1 MSLLKEDG
9 TTLLSNEAAQDYIN
23 ELEAQ
28 VKVIQ
33 RSKAALVDTLDTYQA
48 QDGLLIVMKQFIM
61 DILSDPDVTDLL
73 ADEIIEK
80 FDVQD
85 KVIEVLNEEDM
96 NQYLDTYELID
107 DVVDSTT
114 FESKVEDII
123 MDKLNDI
130 NFKVIIQE
138 D

>member
-1 MSLLKEDG
+1 MEDV
-9 TTLLSNEAAQDYIN
+9 SRIE

-28 VKVIQ
+28 VSVLK

-73 ADEIIEK
+73 ADEIIYK

-96 NQYLDTYELID
+96 NQYLDTYEVID
-107 DVVDSTT
+107 DVVDSAT

-123 MDKLNDI
+123 TDKLNDI

>member
-1 MSLLKEDG
+1 MEDV
-9 TTLLSNEAAQDYIN
+9 SRIE

-28 VKVIQ
+28 VSVLK

-73 ADEIIEK
+73 AEIYK

>member
-1 MSLLKEDG
+1 MEDV
-9 TTLLSNEAAQDYIN
+9 SRIE

-28 VKVIQ
+28 VSVLK
-33 RSKAALVDTLDTYQA
+33 RSKAALREALDTYQA

-73 ADEIIEK
+73 AEIYK

>member
-1 MSLLKEDG
+1 MEDV
-9 TTLLSNEAAQDYIN
+9 SRIE

-28 VKVIQ
+28 VSVLK

-61 DILSDPDVTDLL
+61 DILSDPDVTGLL
-73 ADEIIEK
+73 AEEIIEK

-107 DVVDSTT
+107 DVVDSAT

>member
-1 MSLLKEDG
+1 MEDV
-9 TTLLSNEAAQDYIN
+9 SRIE

-28 VKVIQ
+28 VSVLK
-33 RSKAALVDTLDTYQA
+33 RSKAALREALDTYQA

>member
-61 DILSDPDVTDLL
+61 DILSDPDVTGLL
-73 ADEIIEK
+73 AEEIIEK

-85 KVIEVLNEEDM
+85 EVIEVLNEEDM
-96 NQYLDTYELID
+96 NQYLDTYEVID
-107 DVVDSTT
+107 DVVDSAT

>member
-1 MSLLKEDG
+1 MEDV
-9 TTLLSNEAAQDYIN
+9 SRIE

-28 VKVIQ
+28 VSVLK
-33 RSKAALVDTLDTYQA
+33 RSKAALREALDTYQA
-48 QDGLLIVMKQFIM
+48 QNGLLIVMKQFIM

>member
-1 MSLLKEDG
+1 MEDV
-9 TTLLSNEAAQDYIN
+9 SRIE

-28 VKVIQ
+28 VSVLK
-33 RSKAALVDTLDTYQA
+33 RSKAALREALDTYQA

-73 ADEIIEK
+73 AEEIIEK

>member
-1 MSLLKEDG
+1 MEDV
-9 TTLLSNEAAQDYIN
+9 SRIE

-28 VKVIQ
+28 VSVLK

-107 DVVDSTT
+107 DVVDSAT

>member
-1 MSLLKEDG
+1 MEDV
-9 TTLLSNEAAQDYIN
+9 SRIE

-28 VKVIQ
+28 VSVLK
-33 RSKAALVDTLDTYQA
+33 RSKAALREALDTYQA

-73 ADEIIEK
+73 ANEIIYK

>member
-1 MSLLKEDG
+1 MEDV
-9 TTLLSNEAAQDYIN
+9 SRIE

-28 VKVIQ
+28 VSVLK
-33 RSKAALVDTLDTYQA
+33 RSKAALREALDTYQA
-48 QDGLLIVMKQFIM
+48 QNGLLIVMKQFIM

-73 ADEIIEK
+73 AEEIIEK

>member
-1 MSLLKEDG
+1 MEDV
-9 TTLLSNEAAQDYIN
+9 SRIE

-28 VKVIQ
+28 VSVLK

-61 DILSDPDVTDLL
+61 DILSDPDVTGLL
-73 ADEIIEK
+73 AEEIIEK

-85 KVIEVLNEEDM
+85 EVIEVLNEEDM
-96 NQYLDTYELID
+96 NQYLDTYEVID
-107 DVVDSTT
+107 DVVDSAT

-123 MDKLNDI
+123 TDKLNDI

>member
-1 MSLLKEDG
+1 MEDV
-9 TTLLSNEAAQDYIN
+9 SRIE

-28 VKVIQ
+28 ISVLK
-33 RSKAALVDTLDTYQA
+33 RSKAALREALDTYQA
-48 QDGLLIVMKQFIM
+48 QNGLLIVMKQFIM

-73 ADEIIEK
+73 AEEIIEK

>member
-1 MSLLKEDG
+1 MEDV
-9 TTLLSNEAAQDYIN
+9 SRIE

-28 VKVIQ
+28 VSVLK

>member
-61 DILSDPDVTDLL
+61 DILSDSDVTDLL
-73 ADEIIEK
+73 ANEIIYK

-96 NQYLDTYELID
+96 NQYLDTYEVID
-107 DVVDSTT
+107 DVVDSAT